1 MSKLAAIISKVFNK
15 SGGLTTTQM
24 RMGSETGQVQG
35 LRFVKS
41 IPFFGSKP
49 FKEQYRILLYLLV
62 PVALATAGTVIYT
75 GIESSYTSQ
84 RIERSTQLQMLSQRT
99 ARLASQLSNGDSS
112 AAPLLTESVA
122 QIKNNLSAL
131 QNGAEGLSASKGDA
145 IPKLENV
152 INNWRKDE
160 LRTQR
165 LLGQTCC
172 ALGQHLELG

>member
-62 PVALATAGTVIYT
+62 PVALATAGTVIYN

-99 ARLASQLSNGDSS
+99 AR
-112 AAPLLTESVA
+112 
-122 QIKNNLSAL
+122 
-131 QNGAEGLSASKGDA
+131 
-145 IPKLENV
+145 
-152 INNWRKDE
+152 
-160 LRTQR
+160 
-165 LLGQTCC
+165 
-172 ALGQHLELG
+172 